1 LLVEREQI
9 KSLYPSRSSFVL
21 DGGAERGTNTL
32 TTKTCADKY
41 APKPWSEIFA
51 PLKIMHAKG
60 GSSERFVIRMRN
72 PCDRQLISIQVRL

>member
-1 LLVEREQI
+1 
-9 KSLYPSRSSFVL
+9 VL
-21 DGGAERGTNTL
+21 DGSAERGTNTL

-51 PLKIMHAKG
+51 PFKIVRAKG
-60 GSSERFVIRMRN
+60 GSSKKLVIRMRN